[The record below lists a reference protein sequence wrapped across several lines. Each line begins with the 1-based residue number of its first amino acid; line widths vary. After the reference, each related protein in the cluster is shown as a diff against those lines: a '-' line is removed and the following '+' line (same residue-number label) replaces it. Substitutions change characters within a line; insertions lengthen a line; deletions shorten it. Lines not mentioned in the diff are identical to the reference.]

1 MHRFRFFILISAY
14 VVNADSVH
22 VEQSHDYS
30 IQQYWYWRHS
40 GVHAQGI
47 VTAIEVSKRVDSIEY
62 ATTIGV
68 LEVCA
73 GADIERGAPVVVG
86 HGHKHH
92 GHSQQQRQH
101 SVAHT
106 QPSFGYKLVHGSMFS
121 PTAMRHYK

>member
-1 MHRFRFFILISAY
+1 M
-14 VVNADSVH
+14 
-22 VEQSHDYS
+22 
-30 IQQYWYWRHS
+30 
-40 GVHAQGI
+40 
-47 VTAIEVSKRVDSIEY
+47 TAIEVSKRVDSIEY

-101 SVAHT
+101 PVAHT